1 MSYDYPGD
9 RRKTF
14 THTTLRVR
22 PGPYGIAVPVST
34 LPAPDAMPTARGT
47 NFFLA
52 DPNLAFVCAAVMP
65 PDDFARARPHLVAMG
80 EIAGGELDEL
90 AALADKH
97 PPVLRTHD
105 ERGRRV
111 DEIVRHPAYEAMERI
126 AFERFGLAAMSH
138 REGVLGWPGR
148 VPHVVKYALSYL
160 FSQSEFGLLCPVSV
174 TDSTARVLR
183 RFADDEVKA
192 RYLPLLTATD
202 FDALWQG
209 AQWMTEKTGGS
220 DVGASTTRARRDA
233 DGTWRLTGDKWFCS
247 VANAGAA
254 LALARPEGAPPGTRG
269 LALFLVPRLLPDGA
283 RNAWT
288 LNRLKDKLGSRSM
301 ATGEVTL
308 DGAVGYPVGDLARGF
323 PQMME
328 MVNVSRLSNAMRAAG
343 IMRRSVL
350 ESIVHARGRSA
361 FGRALIELPQ
371 LARDVL
377 EMLLDAEAGC
387 SVILN
392 AAARLDGADA
402 GSADDRALV
411 RLLVPLAKYW
421 LTGRARVVAGEAMN
435 VRGGNGYIEEWVNAR
450 LVRDAHLGAIWEGST
465 NVVALDVQRALLREG
480 CFEPFAAFVQ
490 ARLDT
495 VTEPRAKRWVDVVAA
510 SVADM
515 RRRVAA
521 WPALEAAEREL
532 DARPVADALYH
543 ALAGALLLGEG
554 QRLLREQQSA
564 RKLLAGALYLKKW
577 LRPPAPP
584 ASVFSARECAH
595 LPALIDWTRVPA
607 DALALDGGC

>member
-1 MSYDYPGD
+1 
-9 RRKTF
+9 
-14 THTTLRVR
+14 
-22 PGPYGIAVPVST
+22 
-34 LPAPDAMPTARGT
+34 MPTTRGM

-52 DPNLAFVCAAVMP
+52 DPNLQFVCASVMR
-65 PDDFARARPHLVAMG
+65 PDDLARARPHLVAMG
-80 EIAGGELDEL
+80 ETAGGELDAL
-90 AALADKH
+90 AAVADRH
-97 PPVLRTHD
+97 PPTLRTHD

-138 REGVLGWPGR
+138 RDGVLGWPGR

-183 RFADDEVKA
+183 RFAGDGVKA
-192 RYLPLLTATD
+192 RFLPRLTATD
-202 FDALWQG
+202 VDALWQG

-220 DVGASTTRARRDA
+220 DVGASTTRARQDA
-233 DGTWRLTGDKWFCS
+233 DGTWRLWGDKWFCS

-254 LALARPEGAPPGTRG
+254 LALARPEGAPAGTRG
-269 LALFLVPRLLPDGA
+269 LGLFVVPRTLPDGTK
-283 RNAWT
+283 NAWT

-308 DGAVGYPVGDLARGF
+308 DGAVAYPVGELARGF
-323 PQMME
+323 HQMME

-350 ESIVHARGRSA
+350 ESVVHARGRSA
-361 FGRALIELPQ
+361 FGRPLIALPQ
-371 LARDVL
+371 LERDVL

-387 SVILN
+387 SVVLN
-392 AAARLDGADA
+392 AAALL
-402 GSADDRALV
+402 DRADGGDASARGLV
-411 RLLVPLAKYW
+411 RLFIPLAKYW
-421 LTGRARVVAGEAMN
+421 LTARARAVASEAMN

-465 NVVALDVQRALLREG
+465 NVVALDVQRAILREA
-480 CFEPFAAFVQ
+480 CFEPAAAFVQ

-495 VTEPRAKRWVDVVAA
+495 VTEPRAKPWVDVAAATVAEL
-510 SVADM
+510 

-521 WPALEAAEREL
+521 WPGLSDAEREL
-532 DARPVADALYH
+532 DARPVADAVYH
-543 ALAGALLLGEG
+543 ALAGALLLAEG
-554 QRLLREQQSA
+554 QALLGERQSA
-564 RKLLAGALYLKKW
+564 RKLLAASLYLKKW

-584 ASVFSARECAH
+584 ASVFTPRECGH
-595 LPALIDWTRVPA
+595 LPALIDWTPIGVE
-607 DALALDGGC
+607 ALAPDGGC

>member
-1 MSYDYPGD
+1 M
-9 RRKTF
+9 T
-14 THTTLRVR
+14 
-22 PGPYGIAVPVST
+22 T
-34 LPAPDAMPTARGT
+34 LPAPDAMPSTRGT

-52 DPNLAFVCAAVMP
+52 DPNLAFVCASVMR
-65 PDDFARARPHLVAMG
+65 PDDFARARPHLMAMG
-80 EIAGGELDEL
+80 ETAGGELDAL
-90 AALADKH
+90 AAVADKH
-97 PPVLRTHD
+97 PPTLRTHD

-111 DEIVRHPAYEAMERI
+111 DEIVRHPAYAAMERI

-160 FSQSEFGLLCPVSV
+160 FSQAEFGLLCPVSV

-183 RFADDEVKA
+183 RFAGDAVKA
-192 RYLPLLTATD
+192 QFLPLLTATD

-220 DVGASTTRARRDA
+220 DVGASTTRARRDP
-233 DGTWRLTGDKWFCS
+233 DGTWRLWGDKWFCS

-254 LALARPEGAPPGTRG
+254 LALARPEGAPAGTRG
-269 LALFLVPRLLPDGA
+269 LGLFIVPKTLPDGTK
-283 RNAWT
+283 NAWT

-308 DGAVGYPVGDLARGF
+308 DGALAYPVGDLARGF
-323 PQMME
+323 HQMME

-350 ESIVHARGRSA
+350 ESVVHALGRSA
-361 FGRALIELPQ
+361 FGRPLIELPQ

-392 AAARLDGADA
+392 AAALLDRADA
-402 GSADDRALV
+402 GQPQARALI
-411 RLLVPLAKYW
+411 RLVIPLAKYW
-421 LTGRARVVAGEAMN
+421 LTARARVVAGEAMN

-450 LVRDAHLGAIWEGST
+450 LVRDAYLGAIWEGST
-465 NVVALDVQRALLREG
+465 NVVALDVQRAILREG
-480 CFEPFAAFVQ
+480 CFEPVATFVQ

-495 VTEPRAKRWVDVVAA
+495 VTEPRAKAWVDVVAA
-510 SVADM
+510 TVAEL
-515 RRRVAA
+515 RRRAAA
-521 WPALEAAEREL
+521 WPGLSDAEREL

-543 ALAGALLLGEG
+543 ALAGALLLAEG
-554 QRLLREQQSA
+554 QILLGERQSA
-564 RKLLAGALYLKKW
+564 RKLLAGAFYVKKW

-584 ASVFSARECAH
+584 ASVFSGRECGH
-595 LPALIDWTRVPA
+595 LPALIDWTPVA
-607 DALALDGGC
+607 VEALAPDGSC